1 LPLQKIFKGI
11 NYKIGVWE
19 FNEHEFNLNHCKI
32 IHPNYHKDFID
43 YKNESRKWQIYGVK
57 LLFNE
62 LIDNEI
68 LISKNGIPYIEQS
81 NKEISI
87 THTKNTI
94 AIIIADFPC
103 GIDIEQN
110 NRNTL
115 KIKHK
120 FTNNEDFNDG
130 NDLKELLKK
139 WCIKEVLYK
148 SKRDNSVLFNNHLI
162 VKKSSDGYKG
172 FCRHPNFS
180 FSSNI
185 KVSNFQNYFLA
196 FNTDYTLIND

>member
-1 LPLQKIFKGI
+1 MPLQKISKGT
-11 NYKIGVWE
+11 NYKVGIWE
-19 FNEHEFNLNHCKI
+19 INQDEFNLNDCKI
-32 IHPNYHKDFID
+32 IHPNYHKDFMD
-43 YKNESRKWQIYGVK
+43 FKNESRKWQIYGVK

-68 LISKNGIPYIEQS
+68 LISKNGIPYIEKS

-120 FTNNEDFNDG
+120 FTNKEDFNDD
-130 NDLKELLKK
+130 NYLKEIKK
-139 WCIKEVLYK
+139 
-148 SKRDNSVLFNNHLI
+148 
-162 VKKSSDGYKG
+162 
-172 FCRHPNFS
+172 
-180 FSSNI
+180 
-185 KVSNFQNYFLA
+185 
-196 FNTDYTLIND
+196 INQ

>member
-1 LPLQKIFKGI
+1 LPLKKISTET
-11 NYKIGVWE
+11 NYKVGIWE
-19 FNEHEFNLNHCKI
+19 FTKDEFNLNRCKI
-32 IHPNYHKDFID
+32 IHPNYHKDFIN
-43 YKNESRKWQIYGVK
+43 YKNESRKWQIFATK

-68 LISKNGIPYIEQS
+68 LISKKGIPYIDES
-81 NKEISI
+81 SKEISI

-94 AIIIADFPC
+94 AIIIADYPC
-103 GIDIEQN
+103 GIDLERN

-120 FTNNEDFNDG
+120 FTNKEDFKERN
-130 NDLKELLKK
+130 NSKELLKK

-148 SKRDNSVLFNNHLI
+148 SKKDNTVLFNDHLI
-162 VKKSSDGYKG
+162 VKKTFKGYKG
-172 FCRHPNFS
+172 YCKHPNFS

-196 FNTDYTLIND
+196 FNTDFTINYD

>member
-1 LPLQKIFKGI
+1 MPLQKISRGTDYKVGI
-11 NYKIGVWE
+11 WE
-19 FNEHEFNLNHCKI
+19 FNQDEFNLNHCKI
-32 IHPNYHKDFID
+32 IHPNYHKDFINF
-43 YKNESRKWQIYGVK
+43 KNESRKWQIYGVK

-68 LISKNGIPYIEQS
+68 LISKNGVPYIEQS
-81 NKEISI
+81 NKKISI

-94 AIIIADFPC
+94 AIIIADYPC

-120 FTNNEDFNDG
+120 FTNKEDFKEG

-148 SKRDNSVLFNNHLI
+148 SKKDNTVLFNSHLI
-162 VKKSSDGYKG
+162 VKKTSNGYKG
-172 FCRHPNFS
+172 FCKHPNFS
-180 FSSNI
+180 FSCNL
-185 KVSNFQNYFLA
+185 KVSNYRNYFLA
-196 FNTDYTLIND
+196 FNKDFTINYD

>member
-1 LPLQKIFKGI
+1 MPLQKIFKGT

-68 LISKNGIPYIEQS
+68 LISKNGIPHIEKS
-81 NKEISI
+81 KKKISI

-94 AIIIADFPC
+94 AMIIADFPC
-103 GIDIEQN
+103 GIDI
-110 NRNTL
+110 
-115 KIKHK
+115 
-120 FTNNEDFNDG
+120 
-130 NDLKELLKK
+130 
-139 WCIKEVLYK
+139 
-148 SKRDNSVLFNNHLI
+148 
-162 VKKSSDGYKG
+162 
-172 FCRHPNFS
+172 
-180 FSSNI
+180 
-185 KVSNFQNYFLA
+185 
-196 FNTDYTLIND
+196 

>member
-1 LPLQKIFKGI
+1 MPLQKISKGT
-11 NYKIGVWE
+11 NYKVGIWE
-19 FNEHEFNLNHCKI
+19 FNQDEFDQNHCNI

-43 YKNESRKWQIYGVK
+43 YKNESRKWQIYGIK

-68 LISKNGIPYIEQS
+68 LILKNGIPYIEKS

-87 THTKNTI
+87 THTKNII

-120 FTNNEDFNDG
+120 FKNKEDFNDR
-130 NDLKELLKK
+130 NNLKELLKT

-148 SKRDNSVLFNNHLI
+148 SKKDNSVLFNSHLI
-162 VKKSSDGYKG
+162 VKKKSDVYKG

-180 FSSNI
+180 YSSNI
-185 KVSNFQNYFLA
+185 KVTNFRNYFLVY
-196 FNTDYTLIND
+196 NTNFTINHD